1 MKRKR
6 QEGRMRGRSTSR
18 EAGLEP
24 RKQDKRSVYLKVGVD
39 VAQLRYSLLK
49 SLHLHGDLEVLHSR

>member
-6 QEGRMRGRSTSR
+6 QERRMRRRSTSR

-24 RKQDKRSVYLKVGVD
+24 RKEKTKAVYLKVGVD
-39 VAQLRYSLLK
+39 VTQLRYSLLK
-49 SLHLHGDLEVLHSR
+49 SLHLHGGLEVLRSH